1 MFRRWQAAGELPW
14 DHNAYYHRL
23 LLSAVPGSAPRV
35 LEVGCGAGQLAAQ
48 LATRAEH
55 VDAIDRDAG
64 MVTAARAA
72 VPANVNCRQADVM
85 DTSLAPDSYDA
96 VVSMSTLHHL
106 PLVPALSRLAAAVRP
121 GGILAAVAL
130 PRTELPHELPIE
142 LAATTWH
149 HALGLAFTVTRY
161 RGHEHLRRGPHH
173 GAMPVHEPELT
184 TRQVRHRARSVLP
197 GVRLHRLLLWRY
209 LLLWRKAANGSPAR

>member
-1 MFRRWQAAGELPW
+1 MLPW

-23 LLSAVPGSAPRV
+23 LLSAVPGNAARV

-55 VDAIDRDAG
+55 VDAIDRDPG

-72 VPANVNCRQADVM
+72 VPANVRCRQADLM
-85 DTSLAPDSYDA
+85 STSLAPNSYDA
-96 VVSMSTLHHL
+96 VVSMSTVHHL
-106 PLVPALSRLAAAVRP
+106 PLIPALSRLTAAVRP
-121 GGILAAVAL
+121 GGILAAVAQ
-130 PRTELPHELPIE
+130 PRTEVPHELPIE

-161 RGHEHLRRGPHH
+161 RGNEQLRRAPHH
-173 GAMPVHEPELT
+173 DAIPVHEPE
-184 TRQVRHRARSVLP
+184 P
-197 GVRLHRLLLWRY
+197 
-209 LLLWRKAANGSPAR
+209 PARYDTKPAACYPAHGSTA